1 MEISEKKKKN
11 FDSRNMNMGK
21 ITPYIFIF
29 PAFIAI
35 MLLFIYPL
43 LYGVGISFF
52 ETNLINKWDFVWFDN
67 YTAFITNKDFIN
79 SMIITGKFTI
89 IVVGMHFI
97 IGTLLALGLNKKAP
111 FISFFRVILI
121 LPWVFPEVVTA
132 LIFKWILN
140 PVYGILNHFLLE
152 LGIIEE
158 NMSWL
163 GDERY
168 AFIIVVL
175 VCIWK
180 GFPLVMINVLAAL
193 QSVDTEVYEAAK
205 VDGANKV
212 QTLFRITLPII
223 KPVIASVL
231 VLDTVWWF
239 KHYTMISLLT
249 QGGPNN
255 STSLV
260 SVEIYKRAFS
270 YFDFG
275 SAAAMSVVVF
285 LVCLVINKLLRRAVK
300 DDEE

>member
-1 MEISEKKKKN
+1 MELSRKKN
-11 FDSRNMNMGK
+11 KDFNANNINMAK
-21 ITPYIFIF
+21 LTPYIFIL
-29 PAFIAI
+29 PAFISI
-35 MLLFIYPL
+35 ILLFIYPIM
-43 LYGVGISFF
+43 YGMGISFF
-52 ETNLINKWDFVWFDN
+52 ETNLINKWDFVWLKN

-79 SMIITGKFTI
+79 SMIITAKFTI
-89 IVVGMHFI
+89 IVVAMHFV
-97 IGTLLALGLNKKAP
+97 IGTLLALGLNRRAP
-111 FISFFRVILI
+111 FISLFRVILI

-140 PVYGILNHFLLE
+140 PVYGILNHTLLE

-163 GDERY
+163 GDEKY
-168 AFIIVVL
+168 AFFIVVI

-205 VDGANKV
+205 VDGANKI

-255 STSLV
+255 STSVV

-285 LVCLVINKLLRRAVK
+285 LVCLVINKLLRRVVR